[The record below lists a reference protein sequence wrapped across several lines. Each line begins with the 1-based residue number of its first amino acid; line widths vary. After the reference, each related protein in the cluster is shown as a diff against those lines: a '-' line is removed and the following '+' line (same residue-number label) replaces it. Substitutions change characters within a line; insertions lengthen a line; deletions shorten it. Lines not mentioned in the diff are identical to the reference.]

1 MLKTGLS
8 HGVALVPNPPKERYY
23 CPNTGSHFEFFDL
36 CKRLEILA
44 RKRNEE
50 NQLNGNG
57 SLKINR
63 EFAKNGQ
70 PNATSNLTT

>member
-23 CPNTGSHFEFFDL
+23 CPKTGAHFEFTDV
-36 CKRLEILA
+36 CKRLDTLA

-50 NQLNGNG
+50 YQLNGNG

-63 EFAKNGQ
+63 DFAKNG
-70 PNATSNLTT
+70 